1 VYNADIEKDL
11 VPDLKRAFEEVA
23 VEEFNGGSL
32 FIAAA
37 RKAAG
42 PAGAGSA

>member
-1 VYNADIEKDL
+1 
-11 VPDLKRAFEEVA
+11 VA
-23 VEEFNGGSL
+23 VDEFNGGSL

-42 PAGAGSA
+42 PARAGSA